1 MEYRVLGLSGLR
13 VSAVGLGC
21 MGMSHAYG
29 APADKEEMTELLADA
44 VEMGYTFFDTAE
56 MYGTS
61 DRPHDNEELLG
72 KALQRFRDRV
82 VIATKFGISF
92 DRPEAGGTHA
102 VIPDS
107 RPVTI
112 RHSVEESLRR
122 LRTDRIDLYYQ
133 HRIDPKVAP
142 EEVAGVMA
150 DLIREGKI
158 LHWGIS
164 EATEEYLRRAHKVCP
179 VTAVQ
184 NRYSMM
190 ARRHEELF
198 PVLEELGIGFVAF
211 SPLANGLLTDCY
223 TADTTFD
230 PATDYRA
237 SSRTVRFLPL
247 SEVWRKSITPLR
259 RRLRW
264 RG

>member
-44 VEMGYTFFDTAE
+44 VEMGYLFFDTAE

-107 RPVTI
+107 RPVTT
-112 RHSVEESLRR
+112 RSRNRSVVCVPTASTSITSTVSTRR
-122 LRTDRIDLYYQ
+122 LR
-133 HRIDPKVAP
+133 
-142 EEVAGVMA
+142 
-150 DLIREGKI
+150 
-158 LHWGIS
+158 
-164 EATEEYLRRAHKVCP
+164 
-179 VTAVQ
+179 
-184 NRYSMM
+184 
-190 ARRHEELF
+190 
-198 PVLEELGIGFVAF
+198 
-211 SPLANGLLTDCY
+211 
-223 TADTTFD
+223 
-230 PATDYRA
+230 
-237 SSRTVRFLPL
+237 
-247 SEVWRKSITPLR
+247 RK
-259 RRLRW
+259 RW
-264 RG
+264 QV